1 MRNIKKAYYFLAA
14 IIMIVSVIIS
24 WVLVDNNDNI
34 IIIIVTS
41 LSLAIAV
48 LAIGMSDRR
57 LPQFKGK
64 LSLWLV
70 KSPNKK
76 TEIEEEV
83 KDLKVKFSIRIENF
97 TENPITDVRVKIR
110 MPSRIAE
117 AIDDKYRYFKVAR
130 HGLTNIFIDDSFG
143 ILGTQLQNDYLHY
156 DLNLIPD
163 NWTRDNIYLMLS
175 GSNIQ
180 TVSWCIKYES
190 KTDLINSSNANKMI
204 LTK

>member
-1 MRNIKKAYYFLAA
+1 MRNIKGTYYFLAA
-14 IIMIVSVIIS
+14 TILIVSVIIAL
-24 WVLVDNNDNI
+24 VLVENNDNI
-34 IIIIVTS
+34 IITIVTA

-57 LPQFKGK
+57 LPRFKGK

-70 KSPNKK
+70 KPSQKR
-76 TEIEEEV
+76 TEIEEEG

-97 TENPITDVRVKIR
+97 TENPINDVRVKIR

-117 AIDDKYRYFKVAR
+117 TIDEKYRYFKVVR

-143 ILGTQLQNDYLHY
+143 ILGTQLENDYLHY
-156 DLNLIPD
+156 DLNIKPGL
-163 NWTRDNIYLMLS
+163 WTRDNIYVMLS

-180 TVSWCIKYES
+180 TVNWCIKLES
-190 KTDLINSSNANKMI
+190 KSDLLNGKIELIK
-204 LTK
+204 